1 MIRAIISSLSGGL
14 IKSIGQ
20 ELNEAYRAK
29 LNAQNTESRIEA
41 EKRIATL
48 EAQKAILIAEQQ
60 HGLTRWIRPAFALI
74 FWIYLAKVTVW
85 DKVLG
90 LGVTDPLSGNLEE
103 IMMIIIGGFFLVRPF
118 EARRF

>member
-1 MIRAIISSLSGGL
+1 MLKTILSWLSGGL

-20 ELNEAYRAK
+20 ELNEAYKAK

-90 LGVTDPLSGNLEE
+90 LGVTDPLGGNLEE
-103 IMMIIIGGFFLVRPF
+103 IMMIIVGAYFLARPF
-118 EARRF
+118 EKGRL